1 MSVRIFTDSTSDL
14 SQQQARQLGV
24 EVIPL
29 TVRFGEE
36 EFVDGVTMTPAEFYN
51 KLEESQQLPQTA
63 QINPDVFEKVFGAA
77 REQGDTLVGI
87 FLSSDLSG
95 TFQSAR
101 VAQQMLGGE
110 GVVLVDS
117 RTVTFGLGLLV
128 REAAAMR
135 DAGKSAQEI
144 GAALEELRHKVR
156 LYAAVDTLKYLRLGG
171 RLSGAAAALGGLLNI
186 KPLISVQE
194 GKVESVAKVRGLGP
208 ALDWIVSRIEAEGLD
223 PEHMVMF
230 GHTAAPELCGKF
242 AQKVLEKLPV
252 AQYDWAEIGSTVG
265 THAGPGAVGAAFIK
279 KG

>member
-101 VAQQMLGGE
+101 VAQQMLGEE
-110 GVVLVDS
+110 GIVLVDS

-208 ALDWIVSRIEAEGLD
+208 ALDWIVSRIEA
-223 PEHMVMF
+223 V
-230 GHTAAPELCGKF
+230 
-242 AQKVLEKLPV
+242 
-252 AQYDWAEIGSTVG
+252 
-265 THAGPGAVGAAFIK
+265 
-279 KG
+279 

>member
-101 VAQQMLGGE
+101 VAQQMLGEE
-110 GVVLVDS
+110 G
-117 RTVTFGLGLLV
+117 F
-128 REAAAMR
+128 
-135 DAGKSAQEI
+135 
-144 GAALEELRHKVR
+144 
-156 LYAAVDTLKYLRLGG
+156 
-171 RLSGAAAALGGLLNI
+171 
-186 KPLISVQE
+186 
-194 GKVESVAKVRGLGP
+194 
-208 ALDWIVSRIEAEGLD
+208 WW
-223 PEHMVMF
+223 
-230 GHTAAPELCGKF
+230 TAARLPLVWGCWCGKPRPCGMRGK
-242 AQKVLEKLPV
+242 APRRSEQRWRSCATRCVCMPL
-252 AQYDWAEIGSTVG
+252 WI
-265 THAGPGAVGAAFIK
+265 H
-279 KG
+279 